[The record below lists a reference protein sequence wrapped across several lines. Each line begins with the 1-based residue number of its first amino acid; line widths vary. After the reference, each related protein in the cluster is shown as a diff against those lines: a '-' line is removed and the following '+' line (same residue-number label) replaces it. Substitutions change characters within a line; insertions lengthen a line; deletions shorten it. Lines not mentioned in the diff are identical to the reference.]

1 MKILKDKKLR
11 EIKIFKPKTFSDFR
25 GMIWTKW
32 EKKIFKNI
40 KFNLSKYTTSKKNV
54 LRGFH
59 GDSKS
64 WKLVTCIKGEVLNVV
79 VDYRKS
85 SKNYLKYSSLIL
97 NDKNKISILIPPMF
111 LNSWLCLSKD
121 CIYSYDY
128 SFKGNYND
136 VKNQISVKWNDA
148 KINFNWPVKK
158 PILSFRDRQR
168 QK

>member
-11 EIKIFKPKTFSDFR
+11 EIKILKPKTFSDFR
-25 GMIWTKW
+25 GKIWTKW
-32 EKKIFKNI
+32 EKKMFKNI
-40 KFNLSKYTTSKKNV
+40 KFNLSKYSTSKKNV

-59 GDSKS
+59 GDPKS
-64 WKLVTCIKGEVLNVV
+64 WKLVSCIKGEVLNVV

-85 SKNYLKYSSLIL
+85 SKNYLKYSSFIL

-136 VKNQISVKWNDA
+136 VKNQISIKWNDA
-148 KINFNWPVKK
+148 KINFKWPIKK

-168 QK
+168 

>member
-128 SFKGNYND
+128 SFIGNYND
-136 VKNQISVKWNDA
+136 VKNQISIKWNDA
-148 KINFNWPVKK
+148 KINFKWPIKK
-158 PILSFRDRQR
+158 PILSLRDR
-168 QK
+168 KN

>member
-1 MKILKDKKLR
+1 MKILKDKKLK
-11 EIKIFKPKTFSDFR
+11 EVKIIKSATFKDFR
-25 GMIWTKW
+25 GEIWTKW
-32 EKKIFKNI
+32 EKKFFKKT

-59 GDSKS
+59 GDKKS
-64 WKLVTCIKGEVLNVV
+64 WKLVSCIKGEVLNVV

-85 SKNYLKYSSLIL
+85 SKNYLNFTSIIL
-97 NDKNKISILIPPMF
+97 NDKNRLSLLIPPNF

-136 VKNQISVKWNDA
+136 VKNQISVKWDDA
-148 KINFNWPVKK
+148 KINFNWPIKK
-158 PILSFRDRQR
+158 PILSFRDRQG
-168 QK
+168 

>member
-1 MKILKDKKLR
+1 MKIFTDKKLK
-11 EIKIFKPKTFSDFR
+11 EIKIIKPKTFSDFR
-25 GMIWTKW
+25 GKIWTKW
-32 EKKIFKNI
+32 EKKLFKNI

-79 VDYRKS
+79 VDYRKN
-85 SKNYLKYSSLIL
+85 SKNYLKYSSFVL
-97 NDKNKISILIPPMF
+97 NDKNKISVLIPPMF

-136 VKNQISVKWNDA
+136 VKNQISVKWDDA
-148 KINFNWPVKK
+148 EINFNWPIKK
-158 PILSFRDRQR
+158 PILSFRDRQY
-168 QK
+168 